1 MIRVRIPRLTLPLVV
16 WLAAGCVGGGEEE
29 PFGAD
34 GSDWRKAAERVRP
47 SVHSVWGSK
56 PALGSELTVFG
67 PLGTSFAVSPRGVL
81 LTGAHVVVGADG
93 TLIARLHVL
102 LQTDSGAVLYPTT
115 VLGLDTERDLALL
128 GIADTALT
136 PVRWGSG
143 RAPMGWPLATIG
155 YGLPEGGVVDTS
167 RSEVTSRYT
176 VFRRFTA
183 GHSSGYRTLVPGD
196 PSTNVL
202 EVDLFLFP
210 GVSGGPTFDRDGRVI
225 GVNQGQ
231 HRYRDGGPTSYGRV
245 IPRLVVGQFLELHGA
260 EAGVDS
266 AGVFGGPP
274 YDR

>member
-1 MIRVRIPRLTLPLVV
+1 MQTMRLTALLTV
-16 WLAAGCVGGGEEE
+16 LLTAGCGGAGEAE
-29 PFGAD
+29 
-34 GSDWRKAAERVRP
+34 STWTMAAERVRP

-56 PALGSELTVFG
+56 PALGGPFTAFG
-67 PLGTSFAVSPRGVL
+67 PVGTSFAVSPHGLL
-81 LTGAHVVVGADG
+81 LTSAHVVARADG
-93 TLIARLHVL
+93 SLVARLHVL
-102 LQTDSGAVLYPTT
+102 LQTDSGAILHPST
-115 VLGLDTERDLALL
+115 VLGLDMDRDLALL
-128 GIADTALT
+128 GIADSALT
-136 PVRWGSG
+136 PVSWGGG
-143 RAPMGWPLATIG
+143 RAPMGSALATIG
-155 YGLPEGGVVDTS
+155 YGLPEGGVVDTA

-225 GVNQGQ
+225 GVNQGH

-245 IPRLVVGQFLELHGA
+245 IPRLVVGQFLELYGR

-266 AGVFGGPP
+266 AGVFGGGRAD
-274 YDR
+274 DR